1 MLPFQAAR
9 QRQFARVITF
19 ALAGFVFN
27 TTEFIPVALLSDIA
41 QSFAMPVSQ
50 TGLIITVYAW
60 VVSLMSLPFMLLTA
74 KAERRGLLIKL
85 LVLFILS
92 HLLSVIAWDFWVL
105 VLARIGVALTHSIF
119 WAITASL
126 VIRVAPKD
134 KKSQA
139 IGLLAIGCS
148 LAMILGLPLGRLIGQ
163 FFGWRVTFAIIAII
177 ALIAIGILCLFY
189 QLLPHL
195 PSKNAGSLNSLP
207 TFFKRPLLLG
217 LYALTMIIISAHF
230 TAYSYIEP
238 FMLNISTMSHSMA
251 TFVLFVFGL
260 SGITASLLFNRYY
273 NAGPIRFILFSM
285 GLLTA
290 TLLLLFIASQQ
301 TWTMFLLT
309 FFWGIGIAGIGL
321 GLQIRVLHL
330 APDATDVAMAIY
342 SGIYNIGI
350 GAGALLGNQV
360 MQHYGLAYIGVAG
373 ALFAVFGLVLFILV
387 QWKYGHLAPNKL
399 STEEKKKCG

>member
-163 FFGWRVTFAIIAII
+163 FFGWRATFAII

-207 TFFKRPLLLG
+207 RLFKRPLLLG

-321 GLQIRVLHL
+321 RLQIRVLHL

-387 QWKYGHLAPNKL
+387 QWKYGHLVPNKL

>member
-50 TGLIITVYAW
+50 TGLMITVYAW

-92 HLLSVIAWDFWVL
+92 HLLSMIAWDFWVL

-163 FFGWRVTFAIIAII
+163 FFGWRATFAII

-207 TFFKRPLLLG
+207 TLFKCPLLLG

-360 MQHYGLAYIGVAG
+360 MQHYGLANIGVAG

-387 QWKYGHLAPNKL
+387 QWKYGHLAPDKP
-399 STEEKKKCG
+399 STEEKTKCG

>member
-163 FFGWRVTFAIIAII
+163 FFGWRATFAII

-207 TFFKRPLLLG
+207 TLFKRPLLLG

-301 TWTMFLLT
+301 PWTMFLLT

-360 MQHYGLAYIGVAG
+360 TQHYGLAYIGVAG

>member
-1 MLPFQAAR
+1 M
-9 QRQFARVITF
+9 TF

-163 FFGWRVTFAIIAII
+163 FFGWRATFAII

-207 TFFKRPLLLG
+207 TLFKRPLLLG

>member
-163 FFGWRVTFAIIAII
+163 FFGWRATFAII

-207 TFFKRPLLLG
+207 TLFKRPLLLG
-217 LYALTMIIISAHF
+217 LYVLTMIIISAHF

-260 SGITASLLFNRYY
+260 SGITAGLLFNRYY

>member
-163 FFGWRVTFAIIAII
+163 FFGWRATFAII

-189 QLLPHL
+189 QLLPYL

-207 TFFKRPLLLG
+207 TLFKRPLLLG

-251 TFVLFVFGL
+251 TFVLFIFGL

-387 QWKYGHLAPNKL
+387 QWKYGHLVPNKL

>member
-163 FFGWRVTFAIIAII
+163 FFGWRATFAII

-207 TFFKRPLLLG
+207 TLFKRPLLLG
-217 LYALTMIIISAHF
+217 LYVLTMIIISAHF

-387 QWKYGHLAPNKL
+387 QWKYGHLVPNKL

>member
-1 MLPFQAAR
+1 
-9 QRQFARVITF
+9 
-19 ALAGFVFN
+19 
-27 TTEFIPVALLSDIA
+27 
-41 QSFAMPVSQ
+41 
-50 TGLIITVYAW
+50 
-60 VVSLMSLPFMLLTA
+60 
-74 KAERRGLLIKL
+74 
-85 LVLFILS
+85 
-92 HLLSVIAWDFWVL
+92 
-105 VLARIGVALTHSIF
+105 
-119 WAITASL
+119 
-126 VIRVAPKD
+126 
-134 KKSQA
+134 
-139 IGLLAIGCS
+139 
-148 LAMILGLPLGRLIGQ
+148 MILGLPLGRLIGQ
-163 FFGWRVTFAIIAII
+163 FFGWRATFAII

-207 TFFKRPLLLG
+207 TLFKRPLLLG
-217 LYALTMIIISAHF
+217 LYVLTMIIISAHF

>member
-163 FFGWRVTFAIIAII
+163 FFGWRATFAII

-207 TFFKRPLLLG
+207 TLFKRPLLLG

-360 MQHYGLAYIGVAG
+360 MQHYGLAYIGIAG

-387 QWKYGHLAPNKL
+387 QWKYGHLVPNKL
-399 STEEKKKCG
+399 SNEEKKKCG

>member
-41 QSFAMPVSQ
+41 QSFAMPVSK

-163 FFGWRVTFAIIAII
+163 FFGWRATFAII

-207 TFFKRPLLLG
+207 TLFKRPLLFG

-360 MQHYGLAYIGVAG
+360 MLHYGLAYIGVAG

-387 QWKYGHLAPNKL
+387 QWKYGHLVPNKL
-399 STEEKKKCG
+399 SNEEKKKCG

>member
-163 FFGWRVTFAIIAII
+163 FFGWRATFAII
-177 ALIAIGILCLFY
+177 ALIAISILCLFY

-207 TFFKRPLLLG
+207 TLFKRPLLLG
-217 LYALTMIIISAHF
+217 LYVLTMIIISAHF

-387 QWKYGHLAPNKL
+387 QWKYGHLVPNKL

>member
-163 FFGWRVTFAIIAII
+163 FFGWRATFAII

-207 TFFKRPLLLG
+207 TLFKRPLLLG

-309 FFWGIGIAGIGL
+309 FFWGIGIVGIGL

-387 QWKYGHLAPNKL
+387 QWKYGHLVPNKL

>member
-92 HLLSVIAWDFWVL
+92 HLLSVIAWDFGVL

-163 FFGWRVTFAIIAII
+163 FFGWRATFAII

-207 TFFKRPLLLG
+207 TLFKRPLLLG

-290 TLLLLFIASQQ
+290 TLLLLFSASQQ

-387 QWKYGHLAPNKL
+387 QWKYGHLVPNKL
-399 STEEKKKCG
+399 SNEEKKKCG

>member
-41 QSFAMPVSQ
+41 QSFVMPVSQ

-163 FFGWRVTFAIIAII
+163 FFGWRATFAII

-207 TFFKRPLLLG
+207 TLFKRPLLLG

>member
-1 MLPFQAAR
+1 MLPFQVAR

-105 VLARIGVALTHSIF
+105 VLARIGVALTHAIF

-163 FFGWRVTFAIIAII
+163 FFGWRATFAII

-207 TFFKRPLLLG
+207 TLFKRPLLLG

>member
-163 FFGWRVTFAIIAII
+163 FFGWRATFAII

-207 TFFKRPLLLG
+207 TLFKRPLLLG

-301 TWTMFLLT
+301 PWTMFLLT

-387 QWKYGHLAPNKL
+387 QWKYGHLVPNKL
-399 STEEKKKCG
+399 SNEEKKKCG

>member
-163 FFGWRVTFAIIAII
+163 FFGWRVTFAII

>member
-163 FFGWRVTFAIIAII
+163 FFGWRATFAII

-207 TFFKRPLLLG
+207 TLFKRPLLLG

-373 ALFAVFGLVLFILV
+373 ALFAAFGLVLFILV
-387 QWKYGHLAPNKL
+387 QWKYGHLVPNKL

>member
-163 FFGWRVTFAIIAII
+163 FFGWRATFAII

-207 TFFKRPLLLG
+207 TLFKRPLLLG